1 MHSNLKLINPLKE
14 NELFSVHKYKKM
26 TFSNFSSNSYFK
38 TIYRPFNTTKYSL
51 VSLKKNKKFGV
62 TLSNINHKN
71 KTNYNVKQNLL
82 TQTQIPYPSFPNNK
96 KIPAIYKHSHN
107 SQKATKYPKIM
118 NNNFTL
124 YNYNK
129 QIQKENQTNNFL
141 CSNNSNTMNNTF
153 NTFNTLKK
161 DINKQNRTYGGEIKF
176 LNFNNIF
183 NNNKLKSQN
192 KNDKK
197 DYDIPSL
204 KMKKKEI
211 KPNIKVNNFNGILDN
226 IMRLIEMRDEHNNSI
241 IYIKVTNLLLEE
253 INKLLEIQKQRDKL
267 NKLKNKGTSTYKKIK
282 IKKRNLSLACDENDI
297 SFIKKKNKMRKSLN
311 LKSIDLKLHNKY
323 GFDFEID
330 DSSLSRGGKSEESS
344 FSKDSIFGGGGGPY
358 NNIYGNNK
366 KYKNAYGQTN
376 ESIFNIN
383 KPNILNRINEN
394 FKNGVSKK
402 NNIKVNND
410 NIEKNKIDNDNNNI
424 DNNGNEII
432 LDNKNKGISI
442 FNNIITGTKK
452 SNEKRPKLR
461 QNLENEVQVKNSKK
475 GKQEKNEKLDFSN
488 LLNNIASQIEP
499 SLNKNKNK
507 VEKKQ
512 NKNENE
518 IPVFEQM
525 VKNDRLIKLINQYL
539 KQKSEELDES
549 YELFGEEDDKEKDE
563 RKIKMLNDYIRQ
575 SLVAKGPKIERR
587 KRRAKTH
594 IIPKIELG
602 MEIIKHICSEIN
614 IDKKEKENIVN
625 CLFNLI
631 RIARK
636 ENKTEKEEK
645 LQNKMLKPINEITQ
659 KYLEN
664 MMKINTSGE
673 IPTSLFSNQ
682 LKSFLRDRLK
692 EILNIASE
700 DNAEE
705 EKRKQIEKRK
715 RIRDSM
721 KKPRKKL
728 IYDNSYFFKKD
739 KIKRKES
746 LEAKLVTSINKND
759 EDDTSNNLN
768 GTSSSFDNR
777 GNKKKTNRNFQRK
790 GTKFLK
796 TKKTIVGLKV
806 LNDEKEETIENK
818 EEENI
823 NEENLNEDI
832 LDKRLK
838 AFFGQIRQLKNIKNS
853 KDEEKLKMF
862 IDKEIDKFDYTQE
875 KKIEARKYNFFNDL
889 KVARIAS
896 KNGKNSNN
904 NRLLF
909 HSPIIFNIYKKQ

>member
-1 MHSNLKLINPLKE
+1 
-14 NELFSVHKYKKM
+14 
-26 TFSNFSSNSYFK
+26 
-38 TIYRPFNTTKYSL
+38 
-51 VSLKKNKKFGV
+51 
-62 TLSNINHKN
+62 
-71 KTNYNVKQNLL
+71 
-82 TQTQIPYPSFPNNK
+82 
-96 KIPAIYKHSHN
+96 
-107 SQKATKYPKIM
+107 M

-226 IMRLIEMRDEHNNSI
+226 IMRLIDMRDEHNNSI

-488 LLNNIASQIEP
+488 LLNNIVSQIEP
-499 SLNKNKNK
+499 SLNKNK
-507 VEKKQ
+507 
-512 NKNENE
+512 
-518 IPVFEQM
+518 
-525 VKNDRLIKLINQYL
+525 IKL
-539 KQKSEELDES
+539 
-549 YELFGEEDDKEKDE
+549 
-563 RKIKMLNDYIRQ
+563 
-575 SLVAKGPKIERR
+575 
-587 KRRAKTH
+587 
-594 IIPKIELG
+594 
-602 MEIIKHICSEIN
+602 
-614 IDKKEKENIVN
+614 
-625 CLFNLI
+625 
-631 RIARK
+631 
-636 ENKTEKEEK
+636 
-645 LQNKMLKPINEITQ
+645 
-659 KYLEN
+659 
-664 MMKINTSGE
+664 
-673 IPTSLFSNQ
+673 
-682 LKSFLRDRLK
+682 
-692 EILNIASE
+692 
-700 DNAEE
+700 
-705 EKRKQIEKRK
+705 
-715 RIRDSM
+715 
-721 KKPRKKL
+721 
-728 IYDNSYFFKKD
+728 
-739 KIKRKES
+739 
-746 LEAKLVTSINKND
+746 
-759 EDDTSNNLN
+759 
-768 GTSSSFDNR
+768 
-777 GNKKKTNRNFQRK
+777 
-790 GTKFLK
+790 
-796 TKKTIVGLKV
+796 
-806 LNDEKEETIENK
+806 
-818 EEENI
+818 
-823 NEENLNEDI
+823 
-832 LDKRLK
+832 
-838 AFFGQIRQLKNIKNS
+838 
-853 KDEEKLKMF
+853 
-862 IDKEIDKFDYTQE
+862 
-875 KKIEARKYNFFNDL
+875 
-889 KVARIAS
+889 
-896 KNGKNSNN
+896 
-904 NRLLF
+904 
-909 HSPIIFNIYKKQ
+909 